1 MGKPCNAAT
10 YREATRKLAAS
21 VNPKVL
27 VEVGVYAGA
36 LSQLFATI
44 PSIEKQY
51 IVDSWEGGYCN
62 FDQKHRDGIR
72 QQVLQWARPQPKV
85 TVHWMRSN
93 EAVPLFEDES
103 IDFWHTD
110 GDHSLK
116 GIMTDISLWLPK
128 VKTGCVMSGDN
139 YEIPEVAEGVRRL
152 LPKHELLANGRLWWA
167 RKP

>member
-44 PSIEKQY
+44 PSIEKQH

-62 FDQKHRDGIR
+62 FDQKHMDGIMHLVFR
-72 QQVLQWARPQPKV
+72 WAATQPKI
-85 TVHWMRSN
+85 TVHHMRSAV
-93 EAVPLFEDES
+93 AVPLFEDES

-116 GIMTDISLWLPK
+116 GIMTDIELWLPK
-128 VKTGCVMSGDN
+128 VKTGCIMSGDN

-152 LPKHELLANGRLWWA
+152 LPNHELLANGRLWWA

>member
-36 LSQLFATI
+36 LSMMFATI

-62 FDQKHRDGIR
+62 FDQKHMNDIASG
-72 QQVLQWARPQPKV
+72 VKTWARAQPKV
-85 TVHWMRSN
+85 TVHHMRSN
-93 EAVPLFEDES
+93 EAVLLFEDES

-116 GIMTDISLWLPK
+116 GIMSDISLWLPK
-128 VKTGCVMSGDN
+128 VKPGCILSGDN

>member
-44 PSIEKQY
+44 PSIERQY
-51 IVDSWEGGYCN
+51 IVDSWEGGYSG
-62 FDQKHRDGIR
+62 FDQRHMDGIAGA
-72 QQVLQWARPQPKV
+72 VKTWAHQKPRV
-85 TVHWMRSN
+85 TVHHMRSV
-93 EAVPLFEDES
+93 EAVELFEDES

-110 GDHSLK
+110 GDHSLA
-116 GIMTDISLWLPK
+116 GIMSDIAMWLPK
-128 VKTGCVMSGDN
+128 VKTGCIMSGDN